1 MRPPS
6 LRSAPD
12 RTALAGVGERPRART
27 CRGTRPP
34 PPRASGK
41 EGAKTR
47 LLADRRGCDPL
58 SGGACHPHVVP
69 APQLDSCQR
78 QPVASGH
85 TGCLRPREARAQDHM
100 TQRPRGGTA
109 AISDAATVSWGG
121 TAGGNTARA
130 AQASDR
136 GVRLGVRGQGTL
148 PCRRKP
154 EEEEEQVFV

>member
-12 RTALAGVGERPRART
+12 RTALAGVGERPRVRT

-100 TQRPRGGTA
+100 TQRPRGG
-109 AISDAATVSWGG
+109 D
-121 TAGGNTARA
+121 GGNFR
-130 AQASDR
+130 R
-136 GVRLGVRGQGTL
+136 GYSVLRGHSWREHGKGSSGL
-148 PCRRKP
+148 
-154 EEEEEQVFV
+154 